1 MRAGCGRF
9 TIGLITPLAGLDHPM
24 ASDNLNYWS
33 CRSHTQTRTR
43 TLAAYHQLMLHT
55 DTNEENLSGFLK
67 LLDTALQ
74 HEVRRRKASC
84 SADPAA
90 WASLIISKAIVFEAV
105 WGVLTGPGLGWAV

>member
-9 TIGLITPLAGLDHPM
+9 TIGLITPLAGLDDPM

-74 HEVRRRKASC
+74 HEVRRR
-84 SADPAA
+84 PAA
-90 WASLIISKAIVFEAV
+90 RL
-105 WGVLTGPGLGWAV
+105 VLLHGHLLLYQRLLCLKLCGEY